1 MSGDTE
7 QERNEIESQE
17 AVEAR
22 VRKVRHLDPFTVTC
36 HADGRFVARLDTPP
50 DQLNAEVARSV
61 LEKMEAA
68 LEGVRDAAEQVE

>member
-1 MSGDTE
+1 MSGDRE

-36 HADGRFVARLDTPP
+36 HTDGRFVARLDTPP
-50 DQLNAEVARSV
+50 AQLDAEAARSI
-61 LEKMEAA
+61 LQKMEAA
-68 LEGVRDAAEQVE
+68 LEGVREAAEATE